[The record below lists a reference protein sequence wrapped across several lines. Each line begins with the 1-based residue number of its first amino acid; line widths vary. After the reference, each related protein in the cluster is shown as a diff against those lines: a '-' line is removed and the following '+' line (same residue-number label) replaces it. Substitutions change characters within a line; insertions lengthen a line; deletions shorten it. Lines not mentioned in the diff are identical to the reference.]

1 MVDVVWLGLGFA
13 ALIAGGELIVRSAVV
28 IAQRLRIP
36 PMIIGLTLV
45 GFGTSTPELVTSIE
59 AALIG
64 SPGIAVGNV
73 VGSNI
78 ANILLI
84 LGVAASI
91 AAIRVTPSDFWRDGS
106 VLAVV
111 SLICAAFVLSGTLD
125 RLAGAFLVLCL
136 LVYLGGTFVLE
147 RRRRNGGES
156 VYVAEAAALTPLH
169 ARPWLVFLAFLAGL
183 ALTIVGAKL
192 VVGGAVSIAAGLG
205 VSEAVIGLTIVAVGT
220 SMPELVTSA
229 LAARKGQ
236 SDVAYGNI
244 IGSNIFNVLGILGV
258 TAIVQPLTVPESIVA
273 VDIWVMLAATVL
285 LVCVTVTGWRVSR
298 REGVL
303 LLSAFAAY
311 LVYNV
316 VTAPQPPL

>member
-1 MVDVVWLGLGFA
+1 MVDVVLLGLGFA
-13 ALIAGGELIVRSAVV
+13 ALIAGGELIVRSAVS
-28 IAQRLRIP
+28 IAQRLHVS

-111 SLICAAFVLSGTLD
+111 SVICAAVVLSGTLD
-125 RLAGAFLVLCL
+125 RMVGMILIVCLMAYLVGI
-136 LVYLGGTFVLE
+136 VMLE
-147 RRRRNGGES
+147 RRRRTGGQG
-156 VYVAEAAALTPLH
+156 VYVAEAAVLTPLA
-169 ARPWLVFLAFLAGL
+169 ARPVVVGVVFVAGL
-183 ALTIVGAKL
+183 VLTILGAKL

-205 VSEAVIGLTIVAVGT
+205 VSEAVIGLTVVAIGT

-236 SDVAYGNI
+236 SDVAFGNI

-258 TAIVQPLTVPESIVA
+258 TAIVQPLTVPASIA
-273 VDIWVMLAATVL
+273 AFDIWVMLAATL
-285 LVCVTVTGWRVSR
+285 LLFCVTVTGWRVSR

-311 LVYNV
+311 ILYNV
-316 VTAPQPPL
+316 VTASQPQL

>member
-1 MVDVVWLGLGFA
+1 MDVVFLGLGFA

-28 IAQRLRIP
+28 IAQRLRIA

-45 GFGTSTPELVTSIE
+45 GFGTSTPELVTSIQ
-59 AALIG
+59 AALVG
-64 SPGIAVGNV
+64 SPGIAIGNV

-111 SLICAAFVLSGTLD
+111 SLICAAVVLSGTLD

-136 LVYLGGTFVLE
+136 LVYLGGTIVVE
-147 RRRRNGGES
+147 RRRRNGEAG
-156 VYVAEAAALTPLH
+156 VYVAEAAAVTPLR
-169 ARPWLVFLAFLAGL
+169 ARPSLVFLAFFAGL
-183 ALTIVGAKL
+183 ALTIAGAKL

-205 VSEAVIGLTIVAVGT
+205 VSEAVIGLTIVAIGT
-220 SMPELVTSA
+220 SLPELVTSA
-229 LAARKGQ
+229 LAARKGH

-273 VDIWVMLAATVL
+273 VDIWIMLAATVL

-303 LLSAFAAY
+303 LLTAFAAY
-311 LVYNV
+311 LLYNV
-316 VTAPQPPL
+316 VTAQQPPL